1 MKAFGALLLTV
12 AVPATSWATTWDI
25 DGSHTTVSF
34 KVRHMMVTDVRGEF
48 GKVEG
53 KVDINDKDL
62 SKSNVDVTI
71 DVGSVNTRDEKRDG
85 HLKSPDF
92 FDVAKHSKITFKSTK
107 VASAGKGKL
116 KVTGNLTIKGVTKKV
131 TLDVSEFTKEI
142 KGPWGSYHRGAT
154 ATTTIDRKDFGI
166 TWNKNLDAGG
176 LLVGNEV
183 KIMLDVEL
191 VRKAN
196 S

>member
-1 MKAFGALLLTV
+1 MKALGALLLTV
-12 AVPATSWATTWDI
+12 AVPAVSWATNWNI

-53 KVDINDKDL
+53 KVELDDKNL
-62 SKSNVDVTI
+62 SKSKVDVTI
-71 DVGSVNTRDEKRDG
+71 DVASISTRDEKRDA

-92 FDVAKHSKITFKSTK
+92 FDAAKHSKITFTSTK

-116 KVTGNLTIKGVTKKV
+116 KVTGKLTMKGVTKKV
-131 TLDVSEFTKEI
+131 TLDVSGLTNEVKS
-142 KGPWGSYHRGAT
+142 PWGSYHRGAT
-154 ATTTIDRKDFGI
+154 ATTTINRKDFGI
-166 TWNKNLDAGG
+166 SWNQNLDAGG
-176 LLVGNEV
+176 LLVGDEV
-183 KIMLDVEL
+183 KITIDIEL
-191 VRKAN
+191 VRKAT